1 MFKKDLTFNWNF
13 VIITIYK
20 VNIKFDSLSGKQW
33 IRKYLLTLY
42 YRIWIIYNKFNFSID
57 GFVKFKFYFLL
68 LNIIKIIIKAWHLI
82 KILLLFYSNYIV
94 ILQ

>member
-33 IRKYLLTLY
+33 VRKILINFILHRF
-42 YRIWIIYNKFNFSID
+42 RIWIIYNKFNFSID
-57 GFVKFKFYFLL
+57 GFV
-68 LNIIKIIIKAWHLI
+68 
-82 KILLLFYSNYIV
+82 
-94 ILQ
+94 